1 MKKILLIGGEGYI
14 GNVVAQNFIENSY
27 YITSYDMLL
36 YNNHQCVLN
45 KINSNGYR
53 FVYGN
58 MMDANRLESEIEKAD
73 AVVLLAGLVGD
84 PITKKYPKESA
95 IINDQG
101 VKNVIDL
108 CAKHNVEKFIFV
120 STCSNYGLIKNDELA
135 DEKFELNPLS
145 LYAKSKVNAEKY
157 ILSLSEKTDMN
168 PTILRFA
175 TAFGLSPRMRFDLTV
190 SEFTRD
196 LAMGKELVVYDAHTW
211 RPYCHVRDFSRLIQM
226 VIEASTDKVSFEVFN
241 AGGKINNATK
251 QMIVNTIIERIPDG
265 KVRYKDHG
273 SDPRNYRVNFDKV
286 NSILG
291 FEPKFT
297 IKDGVEELV
306 SLINNHVFDY
316 VNDNRNLFG
325 NYEINYL
332 VSR

>member
-1 MKKILLIGGEGYI
+1 
-14 GNVVAQNFIENSY
+14 
-27 YITSYDMLL
+27 MLL

-45 KINSNGYR
+45 NINSNGYR
-53 FVYGN
+53 FVYGD
-58 MMDANRLESEIEKAD
+58 MMNDNRLESEIEKAD

-135 DEKFELNPLS
+135 DEEFELNPLS

-196 LAMGKELVVYDAHTW
+196 LVLGKELLVYDAHTW
-211 RPYCHVRDFSRLIQM
+211 RPYCHVQDFARLIQM
-226 VIEASTDKVSFEVFN
+226 LIEAPTEKVSFEIFN
-241 AGGKINNATK
+241 AGGDVNNATK
-251 QMIVNTIIERIPDG
+251 QMIVDTILEKIPDG
-265 KVRYKDHG
+265 KVHYQDHG
-273 SDPRNYRVNFDKV
+273 SDPRNYRVSFEKV
-286 NSILG
+286 KSVLS
-291 FEPKFT
+291 FEPEYT
-297 IKDGVEELV
+297 IQDGIDELIEA
-306 SLINNHVFDY
+306 INNHVFDN
-316 VNDNRNLFG
+316 VDENKNFFG
-325 NYEINYL
+325 NYEIRYPYR
-332 VSR
+332 SMKSGSPTQAS